1 MSHDP
6 IPFVDLVAGVRPH
19 RAEYLEAIARILDT
33 GAFIGG
39 KAVTDFE
46 AAFARFCGSADS
58 VSLGTG
64 TDALLLALRALG
76 VGPGDEVIT
85 ATNSFFA
92 TAEAISLAGA
102 TPVLVDVRDD
112 TLTIDPAA
120 VERAIG
126 PRTKCLIPVHL
137 FGQLAD
143 MEPILALADQHRL
156 TVLEDSAQAHG
167 ATRKVRGEQR
177 RAGSIGHA
185 AAFSFYPT
193 KNLGAFGEGGAVTTS
208 DPDVAARM
216 RRLRDHGQGARHDHL
231 EVGYNARLN
240 AISCACLSISLAHL
254 DEANARRRALAARYR
269 AQLADATGVRFV
281 SEEPDGTAVYHL
293 MIVRV
298 DAARRDAV
306 RDALA
311 KEGIATAIH
320 YPTPIHLQKAYASL
334 GQGPGSCPVAE
345 RAVQEMISLPMFPD
359 LSFDAVDRVAD
370 ALRRAVG

>member
-1 MSHDP
+1 MSHTP

-19 RAEYLEAIARILDT
+19 REQYLEAIAKILDT

-46 AAFARFCGSADS
+46 AAFAGFCGSADA

-92 TAEAISLAGA
+92 TAEAISLVGA

-126 PRTKCLIPVHL
+126 PRTRCLIPVHL

-143 MEPILALADQHRL
+143 MDAILAIAERHKLL
-156 TVLEDSAQAHG
+156 VLEDSAQAHG
-167 ATRKVRGEQR
+167 ATRKVRGELR
-177 RAGSIGHA
+177 KAGSIGHA
-185 AAFSFYPT
+185 GAFSFYPT

-208 DPDVAARM
+208 DPEVAARM

-254 DEANARRRALAARYR
+254 EEANAKRRALAAHYR
-269 AQLADATGVRFV
+269 AQLADVPAVRLV
-281 SEEPDGTAVYHL
+281 TEDPGATAVYHL

-298 DAARRDAV
+298 DAGRRDAV

-311 KEGIATAIH
+311 REGIATAIH
-320 YPTPIHLQKAYASL
+320 YPTPIHLQKAYAHL
-334 GQGPGSCPVAE
+334 GQAAGSCPVAE
-345 RAVQEMISLPMFPD
+345 RAAKEMISLPMYPE
-359 LSFDAVDRVAD
+359 LPLAAVDRVVD
-370 ALRRAVG
+370 ALQRALA

>member
-1 MSHDP
+1 MSQDP
-6 IPFVDLVAGVRPH
+6 IPFVDLVAGIRPH
-19 RAEYLEAIARILDT
+19 REQYLEAIAKILDT

-39 KAVTDFE
+39 RAVTDLE
-46 AAFARFCGSADS
+46 AAFARFCGSGDA

-85 ATNSFFA
+85 AANSFFA

-126 PRTKCLIPVHL
+126 PRTRCLVPVHL
-137 FGQLAD
+137 FGQVADMDPILDLAD
-143 MEPILALADQHRL
+143 RHRL
-156 TVLEDSAQAHG
+156 VVLEDAAQAHG
-167 ATRKVRGEQR
+167 ATRQVRGKVAK
-177 RAGSIGHA
+177 AGAIGHA
-185 AAFSFYPT
+185 GAFSFYPT

-208 DPDVAARM
+208 DPEVAARM

-231 EVGYNARLN
+231 EIGYNARLN

-254 DEANARRRALAARYR
+254 DEANTRRRAIAARYR
-269 AQLADATGVRFV
+269 QRLADVPAVRLV
-281 SEEPDGTAVYHL
+281 TEEPGATAVYHL

-298 DAARRDAV
+298 DAGRRDAV
-306 RDALA
+306 RDALSR
-311 KEGIATAIH
+311 EGIATAIH
-320 YPTPIHLQKAYASL
+320 YPTPIHLQKAYAHL
-334 GQGPGSCPVAE
+334 GQGAGSCPVSE
-345 RAVQEMISLPMFPD
+345 RAAAEMISLPMYPE
-359 LSFDAVDRVAD
+359 LPLTAVDRVAD
-370 ALRRAVG
+370 ALHRALA